1 MRNKQIEVLGKKYS
15 KPISCLTAYSPAVAN
30 ILDGL
35 VDMILVGDSLGSTLY
50 GMNNTQKVTLDMMKV
65 HGEAVFKNVN
75 KSISV
80 IDMPFGTY
88 KNTKQAFK
96 NAKHLISFTQAK
108 FVKLEILKEKDVSII
123 RHLSDKNIK
132 VIAHIGVTP
141 QSYKD
146 FSKIKVVGRNK
157 MQVNKLVS
165 LAKNLEDA
173 GAKLILI
180 ECVTKRA
187 AEKIT
192 NSISIPTI
200 GIGSSNHCNGQ
211 VLVFDD
217 LINLSFSNHT
227 PKFVKNYMDFRKIGR
242 NAVKKFVKEVK
253 NRRFPSKKYSYS

>member
-96 NAKHLISFTQAK
+96 I
-108 FVKLEILKEKDVSII
+108 
-123 RHLSDKNIK
+123 
-132 VIAHIGVTP
+132 
-141 QSYKD
+141 
-146 FSKIKVVGRNK
+146 
-157 MQVNKLVS
+157 
-165 LAKNLEDA
+165 
-173 GAKLILI
+173 
-180 ECVTKRA
+180 C
-187 AEKIT
+187 
-192 NSISIPTI
+192 
-200 GIGSSNHCNGQ
+200 
-211 VLVFDD
+211 
-217 LINLSFSNHT
+217 
-227 PKFVKNYMDFRKIGR
+227 
-242 NAVKKFVKEVK
+242 
-253 NRRFPSKKYSYS
+253 